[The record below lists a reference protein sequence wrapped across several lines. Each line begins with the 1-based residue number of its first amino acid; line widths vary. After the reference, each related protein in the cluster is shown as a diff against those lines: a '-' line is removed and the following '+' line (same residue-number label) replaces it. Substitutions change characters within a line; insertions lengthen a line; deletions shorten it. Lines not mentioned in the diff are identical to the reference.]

1 MELLICSVIARR
13 RRRTY
18 KLHAVR
24 LDFYFQQ
31 TEVFIIDADS
41 GIFRPEHLAPMPKM
55 AASRQASEG
64 DCASPGYA
72 PLLPIVIVVAQ
83 AASSA
88 VLVSTKS
95 WHSPC
100 NWGKEPRVGGLP
112 LRLEVITEEDDDN
125 STILP
130 VTVTD
135 RRGTFAEYRRFQAL
149 LHSNCCSDSK
159 YWTGTPSDSPSG
171 VSTVAL

>member
-13 RRRTY
+13 CRQAY

-24 LDFYFQQ
+24 LDSHFQQ
-31 TEVFIIDADS
+31 TEVFIVDADS

-55 AASRQASEG
+55 AASRQSEG

-83 AASSA
+83 VASSD

-125 STILP
+125 SAILP
-130 VTVTD
+130 V
-135 RRGTFAEYRRFQAL
+135 
-149 LHSNCCSDSK
+149 N
-159 YWTGTPSDSPSG
+159 
-171 VSTVAL
+171 